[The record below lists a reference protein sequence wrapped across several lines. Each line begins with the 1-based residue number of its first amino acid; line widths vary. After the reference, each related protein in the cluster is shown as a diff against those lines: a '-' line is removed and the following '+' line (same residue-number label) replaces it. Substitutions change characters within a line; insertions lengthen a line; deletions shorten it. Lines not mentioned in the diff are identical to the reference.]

1 MSPRAALLA
10 VLFFVL
16 SLFLFLSPGNTAIP
30 LSNNT
35 FAQTGEESTFEEQ
48 SPGFESSPPSEF
60 VPGGNFSELPDSGL
74 APGLAPPVNI
84 PDING
89 TYVNTDVGF
98 QVDLPEDWNG
108 KEITFLLD
116 MVVAAPPG
124 IEIESME
131 ANGTA
136 MIIQVLDKEAFDELG
151 RMQGGD
157 PLAMQTGEGDQCKEL
172 PASFVTING
181 LKAEQ
186 RSGDCTGEEGSDT
199 KIKAYT
205 FSTADG
211 TIILLAFSSDSFNDY
226 NRYLPQFEESVKTIK
241 ISQPGDVATS
251 ELYQKHK
258 ELETQTQTDIT
269 AS

>member
-1 MSPRAALLA
+1 MSPRTALLA

-16 SLFLFLSPGNTAIP
+16 SLFLSFSPEDTAIP

-60 VPGGNFSELPDSGL
+60 VPEGNFSELPGSDL
-74 APGLAPPVNI
+74 APGLAPPVNL

-89 TYVNTDVGF
+89 TYVNPDVGF
-98 QVDLPEDWNG
+98 QVDLPNDWNG

-131 ANGTA
+131 AEGTA
-136 MIIQVLDKEAFDELG
+136 MIIQVLDEDSFDELA

-157 PLAMQTGEGDQCKEL
+157 PLAMQAGDGDQCKEL

-181 LKAEQ
+181 FKAEQ
-186 RSGDCTGEEGSDT
+186 RSGDCTGEEGSNT

-211 TIILLAFSSDSFNDY
+211 TIILLAFSSDLVNEY
-226 NRYLPQFEESVKTIK
+226 NQYLPQFEQSAKTIK
-241 ISQPGDVATS
+241 IENPGDIATS
-251 ELYQKHK
+251 ELYKRHK
-258 ELETQTQTDIT
+258 ELEMQSQ
-269 AS
+269 

>member
-1 MSPRAALLA
+1 MSPRAAPLA

-16 SLFLFLSPGNTAIP
+16 FLFLSPRTIALPI
-30 LSNNT
+30 SNNI
-35 FAQTGEESTFEEQ
+35 FAQTGEESAFQEQ
-48 SPGFESSPPSEF
+48 FPSFESLPLEPE
-60 VPGGNFSELPDSGL
+60 PGGNFSELAESDLPLG
-74 APGLAPPVNI
+74 PAPPVNI

-89 TYVNTDVGF
+89 TYINPDVGF
-98 QVDLPEDWNG
+98 QVDLPKGWSG

-131 ANGTA
+131 AEGTA
-136 MIIQVLDKEAFDELG
+136 MIIQVLDEESFGELA
-151 RMQGGD
+151 RMPGGD
-157 PLAMQTGEGDQCKEL
+157 PLAMQSGESDQCKEL

-205 FSTADG
+205 FATADG
-211 TIILLAFSSDSFNDY
+211 TIILLAFSSDSINDY
-226 NRYLPQFEESVKTIK
+226 NRYLPQFEESVKTIR
-241 ISQPGDVATS
+241 ISHPGDVATS

-258 ELETQTQTDIT
+258 ELEMQTQANMTM
-269 AS
+269 S